1 MTRTA
6 VIHQPDF
13 ASYLGFFQ
21 RFLHA
26 DLYIVLDH
34 VQFVHGTSRS
44 WTHRDMIKTAQGAR
58 WLTVGIR
65 KPKLGTPINEVEL
78 APGTGWIDQN
88 LSLLRENYRKAV
100 GWAEVSPRLEQLYG
114 AGGGLLAEFN
124 LHFLA
129 GILDMLDLK
138 MPMVRSSTLAP
149 EGSKN
154 ELLIELLQKV
164 GADRYLSGLGARDYM
179 RPELFQAAGIEVVW
193 QEFTHPVYPQQYDGF
208 TPYLSILDTLL
219 NCGIAGTREILWSS
233 K

>member
-26 DLYIVLDH
+26 DIYIVLDH

-78 APGTGWIDQN
+78 AKGTGWIDQN
-88 LSLLRENYRKAV
+88 LSLLRENYRKAP
-100 GWAEVSPRLEQLYG
+100 GWTEVSPHLEQLYG
-114 AGGGLLAEFN
+114 NGEGLLADFN
-124 LHFLA
+124 LHFLG
-129 GILDMLDLK
+129 GILRMLDLEI
-138 MPMVRSSTLAP
+138 PMVRSSTLAP
-149 EGSKN
+149 KASKN

-164 GADRYLSGLGARDYM
+164 DANRYLSGLGAKDYM
-179 RPELFQAAGIEVVW
+179 LPDLFKVAGIEVVW
-193 QEFTHPVYPQQYDGF
+193 QAFSHPVYPQQHEGF
-208 TPYLSILDTLL
+208 IPYLSILDTLL

-233 K
+233 R